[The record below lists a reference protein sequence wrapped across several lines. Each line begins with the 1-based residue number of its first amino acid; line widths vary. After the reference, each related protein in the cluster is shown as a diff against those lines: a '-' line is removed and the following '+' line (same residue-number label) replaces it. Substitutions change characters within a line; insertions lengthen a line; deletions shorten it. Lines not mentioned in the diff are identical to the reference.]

1 MTGYC
6 CLTTDC
12 VLQLSPVAVSCAGP
26 PGEGTQ
32 NQQLERA
39 AKAVGHRTR
48 PDRATDITEKND
60 NDKTG

>member
-1 MTGYC
+1 MRR
-6 CLTTDC
+6 
-12 VLQLSPVAVSCAGP
+12 P